1 MFFSCVELLCASK
14 TVANC
19 FPFFLF
25 RVLSSTEVLSTDE
38 ESSSDEGSDI
48 DELGK
53 NLESMLANK
62 KTSMQVSLQLL
73 LIIYHLICVMRLR
86 RIWAFSF
93 QPKFPVISVG
103 TSNGTDHFGL
113 VRPEYSGP
121 ALKVVHFNRSGY
133 LGRSDRMSLS
143 IRQIYSPSTALS
155 YPAYKNNNQTR
166 GGLGRVCVTRMYRSI
181 GHVEFPKFQT
191 GIFVEWKAPF
201 ISTLVGLQKMI
212 MPTLFDDK
220 IFDHL
225 LAICLFSLFYLII
238 AFCQI
243 VHLS

>member
-1 MFFSCVELLCASK
+1 VFFSCEEVLCEGK

-19 FPFFLF
+19 FSFFLF

-73 LIIYHLICVMRLR
+73 LTIYHVICVMRLR
-86 RIWAFSF
+86 RMRALSI
-93 QPKFPVISVG
+93 QPKIPVISVG

-133 LGRSDRMSLS
+133 LGRLDRNIPFHSTNLLS
-143 IRQIYSPSTALS
+143 PV
-155 YPAYKNNNQTR
+155 P
-166 GGLGRVCVTRMYRSI
+166 
-181 GHVEFPKFQT
+181 
-191 GIFVEWKAPF
+191 
-201 ISTLVGLQKMI
+201 
-212 MPTLFDDK
+212 
-220 IFDHL
+220 
-225 LAICLFSLFYLII
+225 LFSILLTKTITKR
-238 AFCQI
+238 A
-243 VHLS
+243 VAWVGSV

>member
-19 FPFFLF
+19 FSFFLF

-73 LIIYHLICVMRLR
+73 LTIYPVICVMRLR
-86 RIWAFSF
+86 RMWALSI
-93 QPKFPVISVG
+93 QPKIPVISVG

-121 ALKVVHFNRSGY
+121 ALKVFHFDRSGY
-133 LGRSDRMSLS
+133 LGRSNRNVPFHLTKLFPP
-143 IRQIYSPSTALS
+143 RTALL
-155 YPAYKNNNQTR
+155 YAAYKNNNQR
-166 GGLGRVCVTRMYRSI
+166 AVA
-181 GHVEFPKFQT
+181 
-191 GIFVEWKAPF
+191 W
-201 ISTLVGLQKMI
+201 VG
-212 MPTLFDDK
+212 
-220 IFDHL
+220 
-225 LAICLFSLFYLII
+225 S
-238 AFCQI
+238 
-243 VHLS
+243 V

>member
-19 FPFFLF
+19 FSFFLF

-73 LIIYHLICVMRLR
+73 LTIDPVICVMRLR
-86 RIWAFSF
+86 RMWALSI
-93 QPKFPVISVG
+93 QPKIPVISVG
-103 TSNGTDHFGL
+103 TSNGTDHFSL

-121 ALKVVHFNRSGY
+121 PLKVVHLSRSVGPKCP
-133 LGRSDRMSLS
+133 
-143 IRQIYSPSTALS
+143 Q
-155 YPAYKNNNQTR
+155 
-166 GGLGRVCVTRMYRSI
+166 YRC
-181 GHVEFPKFQT
+181 
-191 GIFVEWKAPF
+191 FV
-201 ISTLVGLQKMI
+201 SCLQK
-212 MPTLFDDK
+212 
-220 IFDHL
+220 
-225 LAICLFSLFYLII
+225 
-238 AFCQI
+238 Q
-243 VHLS
+243 

>member
-19 FPFFLF
+19 FSFFLF

-73 LIIYHLICVMRLR
+73 LTIYPVICVMRPR
-86 RIWAFSF
+86 RMWALSI
-93 QPKFPVISVG
+93 QPKIPVISVG
-103 TSNGTDHFGL
+103 TSNGTDHFSL
-113 VRPEYSGP
+113 VRREYSGQ
-121 ALKVVHFNRSGY
+121 LWRWSTY
-133 LGRSDRMSLS
+133 LGRSDRDV
-143 IRQIYSPSTALS
+143 PSTVVS
-155 YPAYKNNNQTR
+155 SPAYKNNNQTC
-166 GGLGRVCVTRMYRSI
+166 GGLGRVCVTRMYHSI

-191 GIFVEWKAPF
+191 GIFVEWKAAC
-201 ISTLVGLQKMI
+201 ISTLV
-212 MPTLFDDK
+212 
-220 IFDHL
+220 
-225 LAICLFSLFYLII
+225 SLE
-238 AFCQI
+238 
-243 VHLS
+243 

>member
-19 FPFFLF
+19 FSFFLF

-73 LIIYHLICVMRLR
+73 LTIYPVICVMRLR
-86 RIWAFSF
+86 RMWALSI
-93 QPKFPVISVG
+93 QPKIPVIWLVHQMERTISVW
-103 TSNGTDHFGL
+103 SDRNIRDHL
-113 VRPEYSGP
+113 WRWST
-121 ALKVVHFNRSGY
+121 Y
-133 LGRSDRMSLS
+133 LGRSDRNV
-143 IRQIYSPSTALS
+143 PSTVVS
-155 YPAYKNNNQTR
+155 YPAYKNNNQTC
-166 GGLGRVCVTRMYRSI
+166 GGLGLVCVTRVYHSI

-191 GIFVEWKAPF
+191 GIFVEWKAAC
-201 ISTLVGLQKMI
+201 ISTLV
-212 MPTLFDDK
+212 
-220 IFDHL
+220 
-225 LAICLFSLFYLII
+225 SLE
-238 AFCQI
+238 
-243 VHLS
+243 

>member
-73 LIIYHLICVMRLR
+73 LTIYHLICVMRLWR
-86 RIWAFSF
+86 MYFHVRWSWIDDYANSFWRHDLRSSACNLSVFAVLFNYSRLSNHAFF
-93 QPKFPVISVG
+93 LRSV
-103 TSNGTDHFGL
+103 
-113 VRPEYSGP
+113 
-121 ALKVVHFNRSGY
+121 
-133 LGRSDRMSLS
+133 
-143 IRQIYSPSTALS
+143 
-155 YPAYKNNNQTR
+155 
-166 GGLGRVCVTRMYRSI
+166 LGRVRQLTHIRK
-181 GHVEFPKFQT
+181 H
-191 GIFVEWKAPF
+191 
-201 ISTLVGLQKMI
+201 
-212 MPTLFDDK
+212 PT
-220 IFDHL
+220 
-225 LAICLFSLFYLII
+225 A
-238 AFCQI
+238 
-243 VHLS
+243 